1 MRKLF
6 LLAFSPLIIGSLW
19 LMTYYGITSNDLGEK
34 VFAVLALTAFIF
46 WLKYPFVLG
55 DTLFEDEDLAQS
67 KKNPSVKGAVIF
79 LILVLSGTSFIVFSH
94 SVSNFVEKGER
105 KESPVSIYVTK
116 TYKENSIDFTYK
128 WKGVDKNE
136 RHAKLKLFITS
147 YILDKDG
154 VVLLTKENEVF
165 AKEGRDFTIE
175 AENVP
180 PEIVNKLKSGE
191 YSFRYD
197 MTAKQTD
204 ECLNEK
210 S

>member
-6 LLAFSPLIIGSLW
+6 LFGFSPLIIGSLW

-34 VFAVLALTAFIF
+34 AFAVLALTAFIF

-79 LILVLSGTSFIVFSH
+79 LILVLSGTSFIAFSRTT
-94 SVSNFVEKGER
+94 SNFVENAEK
-105 KESPVSIYVTK
+105 KEKPVSIYVTK
-116 TYKENSIDFTYK
+116 TYGEDSINFTYK
-128 WKGVDKNE
+128 WKGADKNKN
-136 RHAKLKLFITS
+136 HTKLKLFITS

-165 AKEGRDFTIE
+165 ATEVRSFTIK
-175 AENVP
+175 AENVS

-197 MTAKQTD
+197 MTAKQT
-204 ECLNEK
+204 E
-210 S
+210 

>member
-34 VFAVLALTAFIF
+34 VFAVIAITVFII
-46 WLKYPFVLG
+46 WLINPEILG
-55 DTLFEDEDLAQS
+55 DTLFEDEYPAQS
-67 KKNPSVKGAVIF
+67 KNLNIKKTAIL
-79 LILVLSGTSFIVFSH
+79 LILILSGTSFMIFSH
-94 SVSNFVEKGER
+94 TVSNFAEKVER

-128 WKGVDKNE
+128 WKGADKNKN
-136 RHAKLKLFITS
+136 HAKLKLFITS

-165 AKEGRDFTIE
+165 TKEGRDFTIE
-175 AENVP
+175 LKDAS
-180 PEIVNKLKSGE
+180 PETVNKLKSGE

-197 MTAKQTD
+197 MIAKQT
-204 ECLNEK
+204 E
-210 S
+210 

>member
-6 LLAFSPLIIGSLW
+6 LFAFSPLIIGSLW

-67 KKNPSVKGAVIF
+67 KKDPSVKGAVIF
-79 LILVLSGTSFIVFSH
+79 LILVLSGTSFIVFSRTA
-94 SVSNFVEKGER
+94 SNFVERAEK
-105 KESPVSIYVTK
+105 KEKPVSIYVVK
-116 TYKENSIDFTYK
+116 TYEENSINFTYK
-128 WKGVDKNE
+128 WKGADKNKK
-136 RHAKLKLFITS
+136 HAKLKLFITS
-147 YILDKDG
+147 YILDKNG
-154 VVLLTKENEVF
+154 VVLLTKQNEVF
-165 AKEGRDFTIE
+165 AKEGRNFTIK
-175 AENVP
+175 AENVS

-197 MTAKQTD
+197 MTTKQT
-204 ECLNEK
+204 E
-210 S
+210 

>member
-6 LLAFSPLIIGSLW
+6 LIAFSPLIIASIF
-19 LMTYYGITSNDLGEK
+19 LMAYYGIVSNDLGEK

-79 LILVLSGTSFIVFSH
+79 LILVLSGTSFIVFSR
-94 SVSNFVEKGER
+94 SASNLIKNTDK

-116 TYKENSIDFTYK
+116 TYEENSVNFNYK
-128 WKGVDKNE
+128 WKGADENKN
-136 RHAKLKLFITS
+136 HAKLKLFIKS

-154 VVLLTKENEVF
+154 VVLLTKQNEVF
-165 AKEGRDFTIE
+165 AKEGRNFTIK
-175 AENVP
+175 AENVS

>member
-79 LILVLSGTSFIVFSH
+79 LILVLSGTSFIVFSRTT
-94 SVSNFVEKGER
+94 SNFVKNAEK
-105 KESPVSIYVTK
+105 KEKPVSIYVTK
-116 TYKENSIDFTYK
+116 TYGENSINFTYK
-128 WKGVDKNE
+128 WKGADENKK
-136 RHAKLKLFITS
+136 HAKLKLFITS

-175 AENVP
+175 LKDAS

-197 MTAKQTD
+197 MTTKQT
-204 ECLNEK
+204 E
-210 S
+210 

>member
-19 LMTYYGITSNDLGEK
+19 LMTYYGITSSNIGEK
-34 VFAVLALTAFIF
+34 VFAVIAITLFIA
-46 WLKYPFVLG
+46 WLVNPLIFG
-55 DTLFEDEDLAQS
+55 DTFFEDEDLAQS
-67 KKNPSVKGAVIF
+67 KKNLNIKKTAILLIF
-79 LILVLSGTSFIVFSH
+79 VSLGTSFIVFSH
-94 SVSNFVEKGER
+94 TASNFIENVEK
-105 KESPVSIYVTK
+105 KEKPVSIYVTK
-116 TYKENSIDFTYK
+116 TYKENSVDFTYK
-128 WKGVDKNE
+128 WKGVNKNE

-154 VVLLTKENEVF
+154 VVLLTKQNEVF

-175 AENVP
+175 LKNVS

-197 MTAKQTD
+197 MTAKQT
-204 ECLNEK
+204 E
-210 S
+210 

>member
-94 SVSNFVEKGER
+94 SVSNFVEKAEK
-105 KESPVSIYVTK
+105 KEKPASIYVVK
-116 TYKENSIDFTYK
+116 TYKENSVDFTYK
-128 WKGVDKNE
+128 WKGVDKNKN
-136 RHAKLKLFITS
+136 HTKLKLFITS

-154 VVLLTKENEVF
+154 VVLLTKQNEVF
-165 AKEGRDFTIE
+165 TKEGRNFTIK
-175 AENVP
+175 AENVS
-180 PEIVNKLKSGE
+180 PEIANKLRSGE

-197 MTAKQTD
+197 MKKQI
-204 ECLNEK
+204 E
-210 S
+210 